1 MKAVINGRGDRNR
14 SWLVIKRGL
23 ALVRRLLRGPASKE
37 SLLMAINSEVGP
49 DAYSEESSAAER
61 AFKRDRETLHEELGV
76 IITFDRRAGVYWLE
90 SPGNHAWLDLPDEHL
105 AAMAT
110 IYQTF
115 KQNGPDAERVRA
127 FLDTL
132 ATLLPA
138 ERISRIERQ
147 RDVISVE
154 LRELDERPIPTRV
167 MTEVRRAIAQRQQL
181 SFNYR
186 AAVSGHKIF
195 LYHEVEP
202 YDLVFRVGHWYLE
215 CFDLFT
221 RDVESGEQRQ
231 DEHRYLRLQGI
242 VDDDRL
248 QVLPQRL
255 PPGRRPR
262 KLFSLRYR
270 LAREAAHHGVSR
282 HFPDMQIQRQE
293 DGSVIVEAKT
303 PDPWM
308 AVRTLLGY
316 GENCVVLGGEEALR
330 EMHRRVAG
338 MAKHYDLLPVEVR

>member
-1 MKAVINGRGDRNR
+1 MNEKSNGRGDRNR
-14 SWLVIKRGL
+14 SWIVVQRGL
-23 ALVRRLLRGPASKE
+23 ALIRRLLRGPASKE
-37 SLLMAINSEVGP
+37 DLLMTIKNESGP
-49 DAYSEESSAAER
+49 DAYSDESSAAGR
-61 AFKRDRETLHEELGV
+61 SFKRDRETLHKELGV
-76 IITFDRRAGVYWLE
+76 VITFDRRAGVYWLE
-90 SPGNHAWLDLPDEHL
+90 NLGHQAWLDLPDNHL
-105 AAMAT
+105 TAIAT

-127 FLDTL
+127 FLDMIVS
-132 ATLLPA
+132 LLPA
-138 ERISRIERQ
+138 ERRSSIERQ

-167 MTEVRRAIAQRQQL
+167 MTELKRAIGQRQQL

-186 AAVSGHKIF
+186 AAVSGHKIL

-202 YDLVFRVGHWYLE
+202 YDLVFRTGHWYLE
-215 CFDLFT
+215 CFDLLT
-221 RDVESGEQRQ
+221 RDADYGERRQ
-231 DEHRYLRLQGI
+231 DEHRYFRLQGI
-242 VDDDRL
+242 VDDDHL
-248 QVLPQRL
+248 QVLPHRL

-282 HFPDMQIQRQE
+282 HFNDMQVQRQD

-303 PDPWM
+303 ADPWM

-316 GENCVVLGGEEALR
+316 GENCVVLGGDEVLR
-330 EMHRRVAG
+330 EMRRRVAG
-338 MAKHYDLLPVEVR
+338 MAKQYDLLPIELR